1 MVSQRFTERRRAND
15 SIRSVLSKRLGRA
28 GLELAIAS
36 SLLIAGCGRAAPP
49 ENALTVRHAASGV
62 VAVATHH
69 SLDGSVT
76 LCSGTLV
83 APNLVLTARHCVSDA
98 LTQTPACD
106 ARGESHN
113 GAHVARDEDPHS
125 IEIFTGTHI
134 DVSTDT
140 PRAYAERTVHP
151 TTSVICDADVAFLV
165 LDRSIDDVAVLPM
178 RLHGAVESGDYVVP
192 VGFGGGATGDIG
204 TRVPR
209 ATSEVLSVGPGS
221 NHDTGAVLGPRE
233 FEVQAATCKGDSGG
247 PAVDIRTGEVVG
259 VVSRGAS
266 CWSDGNHVYTR
277 VDAYARL
284 AITALDQARRAD
296 LAHLANR

>member
-1 MVSQRFTERRRAND
+1 MVCRRFAKVA
-15 SIRSVLSKRLGRA
+15 ILST
-28 GLELAIAS
+28 
-36 SLLIAGCGRAAPP
+36 LLIAGCGRAAPP
-49 ENALTVRHAASGV
+49 ENAMTIRHAASGV

-69 SLDGSVT
+69 SQDGSVT
-76 LCSGTLV
+76 LCSGALV

-113 GAHVARDEDPHS
+113 GAHVARDADPHA
-125 IEIFTGTHI
+125 IAIYTGTHI
-134 DVSTDT
+134 DVASDT
-140 PRAYAERTVHP
+140 PRAHAERTVHP
-151 TTSVICDADVAFLV
+151 STSIICDADVAFLV
-165 LDRSIDDVAVLPM
+165 LDHPIDDVTVLPM
-178 RLHGAVESGDYVVP
+178 RLHGPVESGDYVVP

-209 ATSEVLSVGPGS
+209 ASSEVLSVGPGS

-247 PAVDIRTGEVVG
+247 PALDVRTGEVVG

-277 VDAYARL
+277 MDSYARL
-284 AITALDQARRAD
+284 AINALDQARHAEIERIA
-296 LAHLANR
+296 ANR